1 MRKFWRRSGE
11 EEVEHLLRA
20 NRAEPRQEFAAAL
33 LQRLEPKQSGFR
45 PQRIGG
51 RVLVATAVTVLA
63 VGAGV
68 AAGGTHVA
76 GTSFSNLIRVGKA
89 GFNAPSHTYNQPSHI
104 YDPYHHHHHHHHF
117 PGPGDHQYV
126 VAVCHHLNNNVR
138 PWVELYLPPRLA
150 AFFVRFFPP
159 DYIVGADGNPDTC
172 PP

>member
-1 MRKFWRRSGE
+1 MRKFWKQRRE
-11 EEVEHLLRA
+11 DEIEHLLRT
-20 NRAEPRQEFAAAL
+20 NRAEPREEFAAAL
-33 LQRLEPKQSGFR
+33 LRRLEPKRSGFR

-76 GTSFSNLIRVGKA
+76 GTSFSNLIHIGKS
-89 GFNAPSHTYNQPSHI
+89 GITGPNQTYKQPSHI
-104 YDPYHHHHHHHHF
+104 YTDHHHY
-117 PGPGDHQYV
+117 PGPGDYQYV
-126 VAVCHHLNNNVR
+126 VPVCHHLNNRIR
-138 PWVELYLPPRLA
+138 PWVELYLPPRVA

-159 DYIVGADGNPDTC
+159 DYIVGYDGNPDTC